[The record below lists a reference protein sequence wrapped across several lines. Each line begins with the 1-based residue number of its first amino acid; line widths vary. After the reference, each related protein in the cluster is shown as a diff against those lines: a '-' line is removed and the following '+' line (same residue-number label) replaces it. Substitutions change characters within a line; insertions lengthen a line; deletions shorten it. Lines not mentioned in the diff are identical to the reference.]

1 MFWGADLFGLYNK
14 VALFMVEIVVE
25 IPELKLGKQFFE
37 ELERDI
43 NTTVRLRLARELL
56 LKEWDKRFSK
66 SELTDEECL
75 KLGRKVN
82 KASFKHWK
90 EMGWL

>member
-1 MFWGADLFGLYNK
+1 MGAD
-14 VALFMVEIVVE
+14 
-25 IPELKLGKQFFE
+25 
-37 ELERDI
+37 
-43 NTTVRLRLARELL
+43 NTTVRLKLARELL

-75 KLGRKVN
+75 KLGREVN

>member
-1 MFWGADLFGLYNK
+1 MA
-14 VALFMVEIVVE
+14 EIVVE
-25 IPELKLGKQFFE
+25 IPELKLDRKFFE

-43 NTTVRLRLARELL
+43 NATIRLKVARELL

-66 SELTDEECL
+66 SELTDDECL
-75 KLGRKVN
+75 RLGREIN

>member
-1 MFWGADLFGLYNK
+1 MA
-14 VALFMVEIVVE
+14 EIVVE
-25 IPELKLGKQFFE
+25 IPELKLDKQFFE

-43 NTTVRLRLARELL
+43 NATIRLKIARELL

-75 KLGRKVN
+75 RLGREIN
-82 KASFKHWK
+82 KASYKHWK
-90 EMGWL
+90 EMGLL

>member
-1 MFWGADLFGLYNK
+1 MA
-14 VALFMVEIVVE
+14 EIVVE
-25 IPELKLGKQFFE
+25 IPELKLDRKFFE

-43 NTTVRLRLARELL
+43 NVTIRLKVARELL

-66 SELTDEECL
+66 SKLTDEECL
-75 KLGRKVN
+75 RLGREVN
-82 KASFKHWK
+82 KASYKHWK

>member
-1 MFWGADLFGLYNK
+1 MA
-14 VALFMVEIVVE
+14 EIVVE
-25 IPELKLGKQFFE
+25 IPELKLDRKFFE

-43 NTTVRLRLARELL
+43 NATIRLKVARELL

-66 SELTDEECL
+66 SELTEEECL
-75 KLGRKVN
+75 RLGREIN

>member
-1 MFWGADLFGLYNK
+1 MA
-14 VALFMVEIVVE
+14 EIVVE
-25 IPELKLGKQFFE
+25 IPELKLDRKFFE

-43 NTTVRLRLARELL
+43 NATIRLKVARELL

-75 KLGRKVN
+75 RLGREIN